1 MPIINKM
8 ASISWWSQNTSSCTF
23 SPDARTFHNMY
34 KLQKHVLL
42 RHQSYLIAF
51 MGNKNLRFLTD
62 NAPLRATKCSS
73 IYCYTSS
80 NLKQAIANHK
90 PRWENNLQRYNS
102 SCRWSIICL
111 PTSFRFVS
119 SFFVSF
125 RCISFHFPFSV

>member
-1 MPIINKM
+1 
-8 ASISWWSQNTSSCTF
+8 
-23 SPDARTFHNMY
+23 
-34 KLQKHVLL
+34 
-42 RHQSYLIAF
+42 

-119 SFFVSF
+119 FLHFSFRFVVFRSVSFHFVSF
-125 RCISFHFPFSV
+125 RFVSQFSSTPPREKFTIILNYAIRMSSDPGIKISTNQEITMFFHM